1 MLANKPY
8 YKAVRDV
15 LAANIASGRLPE
27 GTRLF
32 TAAVADRLGIS
43 RPPARRALSMLEKE
57 GVLRA
62 LDAKGFIVGKAQAAQ
77 AVTRNLH
84 LLDLDLAGE
93 LTLNVGQASW
103 ERIFEKI
110 EYDVMNCSPFGAY
123 QISEAAVGELYKVS
137 RTVVRDVLSRMQE
150 RGLIAKDRSSHW
162 IAGPLSA
169 RTLDE
174 AHEVRRLLEPCAL
187 GGALQL
193 LDRDDL
199 IAMRARVRMTLE
211 SGGAPTQAAIDR
223 LESDLHQT
231 CIRSVRNRRLFD
243 IIGRSQL
250 SHVINRLFGTYIGIH
265 DESGMLSEH
274 RLVFDH
280 LILGDSIGAEAAM
293 RHHLDADHARARARL
308 KVLSVFGNPEI
319 APYLVRVH

>member
-43 RPPARRALSMLEKE
+43 RPPARRALSLLEKE

-62 LDAKGFIVGKAQAAQ
+62 LDAKGFVVGKTQAAH

-93 LTLNVGQASW
+93 LTLKVGQASW
-103 ERIFEKI
+103 ERIFEQI
-110 EYDVMNCSPFGAY
+110 EHDVMNCSPFGAY

-150 RGLIAKDRSSHW
+150 RGLITKDRSSHW

-231 CIRSVRNRRLFD
+231 CIRPVRNRRLFD

-250 SHVINRLFGTYIGIH
+250 ANVINRLFGTYIGIH

-280 LILGDSIGAEAAM
+280 LILGDSVGAEAAM
-293 RHHLDADHARARARL
+293 RHHLDADHTRARARL

-319 APYLVRVH
+319 AAYLVRVH